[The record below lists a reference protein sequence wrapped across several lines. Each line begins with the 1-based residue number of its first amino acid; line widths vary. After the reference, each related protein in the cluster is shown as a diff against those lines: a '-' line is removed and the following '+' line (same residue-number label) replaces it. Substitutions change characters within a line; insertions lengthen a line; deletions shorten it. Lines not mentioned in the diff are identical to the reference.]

1 MGKAQKV
8 VWTKGMYLMPQHF
21 QTQDEYFEQSLHFR
35 ASASSFANWGL
46 SGISVDEAS
55 LVNGLFTLRHCEGV
69 LPDGLTF
76 EMPIA
81 DELPAGRPVEE
92 MFPPTQATLDVYLAI
107 PQARPATRNFAIVP
121 KVSEGAN
128 GAVSTRYLAE
138 TRSVIDATM
147 GSDEK
152 PIQVGKKSFRLLFGG
167 ENLEGFTSMRVA
179 QISRSPAGTYVLS
192 PKFIPPLLDIV
203 ASDYLMMLARRQ
215 VEVLT
220 AKSASVA
227 LSRRQRGRD
236 LADFTTTE
244 VADFW
249 LLHTVNSYLPELKHI
264 WKVRR
269 GHPDVLYRAML
280 RLAGALT
287 TFTMTQNVRD
297 FPDYEHDNLGK
308 CFTDLDFIVRDLLEV
323 VRPSKCVTIP
333 LHLTERLVWSG
344 SIPDERYLKDSQF
357 ILSVSSSI
365 AVDELIAKLPRL
377 AKLSSPSEINRL
389 VRNSLPGLVLRHLPS
404 PPSAVPVKLDN
415 QYFSVVQ
422 SGSQWDALA
431 QARAV
436 SVFVPSEI
444 ADPKMELLVVLS

>member
-1 MGKAQKV
+1 MSKAQKV
-8 VWTKGMYLMPQHF
+8 VWTKGMFLMPQHF
-21 QTQDEYFEQSLHFR
+21 QAQDEYFEQELHFR
-35 ASASSFANWGL
+35 ASTSTFANWGL
-46 SGISVDEAS
+46 SGIGVDEAS

-76 EMPIA
+76 EMPVA
-81 DELPAGRPVEE
+81 GELPAGRPVED

-107 PQARPATRNFAIVP
+107 PQVRPSARNFAIVS
-121 KVSEGAN
+121 KSSEAN
-128 GAVSTRYLAE
+128 NGQVSTRYVAE
-138 TRSVIDATM
+138 IRPVIDATM

-152 PIQVGKKSFRLLFGG
+152 PIQVGKKSFRFLFGG
-167 ENLEGFTSMRVA
+167 ENLEGFTSMRIA
-179 QISRSPAGTYVLS
+179 QIGRSPAGTYVLS

-220 AKSASVA
+220 AKSASLA
-227 LSRRQRGRD
+227 IPRKQRGRD

-244 VADFW
+244 VANFW

-287 TFTMTQNVRD
+287 TFTLTQSVRD
-297 FPDYEHDNLGK
+297 FPDYDHDNLGE
-308 CFTDLDFIVRDLLEV
+308 CFSALDLRIRELLETV
-323 VRPSKCVTIP
+323 LPSKCVTIP
-333 LHLTERLVWSG
+333 LQLTDKLVWSG
-344 SIPDERYLKDSQF
+344 TIVDERHLKDSQF
-357 ILSVSSSI
+357 VLSVSADV
-365 AVDELIAKLPRL
+365 AVDELISKLPQL
-377 AKLSSPSEINRL
+377 AKLSSPNEISRL
-389 VRNSLPGLVLRHLPS
+389 VRNSLPGVVLRHLPT

-415 QYFSVVQ
+415 EYFSLVQ
-422 SGSQWDALA
+422 SGPLWEALV

-436 SVFVPSEI
+436 SVFVPGEI
-444 ADPKMELLVVLS
+444 AHPKMELLVVLS